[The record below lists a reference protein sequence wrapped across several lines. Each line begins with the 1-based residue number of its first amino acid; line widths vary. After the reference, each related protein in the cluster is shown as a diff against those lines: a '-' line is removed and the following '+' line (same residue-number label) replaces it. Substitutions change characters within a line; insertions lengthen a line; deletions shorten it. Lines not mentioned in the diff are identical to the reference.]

1 MKFYIVICGQII
13 IGDNSLDFAECC
25 KTNVSDFIWQDK
37 RQADKFAK
45 KRYAE
50 LKKYI
55 GKTEFSDER
64 EEFGDYGANFI
75 DRYGDSANEIY
86 AYVKEVEYVKKI

>member
-1 MKFYIVICGQII
+1 MKFYIVIWGHII
-13 IGDNSLDFAECC
+13 IGDNSLDFTECC

-64 EEFGDYGANFI
+64 EEFGDYGDNFI
-75 DRYGDSANEIY
+75 DRYWDSANEIY
-86 AYVKEVEYVKKI
+86 AYVKVVEYVKKI

>member
-1 MKFYIVICGQII
+1 MKFYIVIWGQII

-37 RQADKFAK
+37 KQADKFAK
-45 KRYAE
+45 KRFAE

-55 GKTEFSDER
+55 GKNEISDER
-64 EEFGDYGANFI
+64 EEFGYYGANFI
-75 DRYGDSANEIY
+75 DRYGGTANEIY
-86 AYVKEVEYVKKI
+86 AYVKEVECVKKI

>member
-1 MKFYIVICGQII
+1 MKFYIVIWGQII

-45 KRYAE
+45 KQYFKMKKDIDEEE
-50 LKKYI
+50 LGDVY
-55 GKTEFSDER
+55 
-64 EEFGDYGANFI
+64 EEFGSYTAQFV
-75 DRYGDSANEIY
+75 DRYEDTGNEIY
-86 AYVKEVEYVKKI
+86 AYVKEVECVKRI

>member
-1 MKFYIVICGQII
+1 MKFYIVIWGQII

-55 GKTEFSDER
+55 GKTEFSDDR